1 MIFFSQVWGDV
12 SLIHSMLHLIL
23 LVQSNDENKSK
34 LKFRAI
40 SVFLVQREFVPQCN
54 PQTGRN

>member
-1 MIFFSQVWGDV
+1 MVFFSQVWGDI
-12 SLIHSMLHLIL
+12 SLNHSMLHLIL
-23 LVQSNDENKSK
+23 LVKSNDENKSK

-40 SVFLVQREFVPQCN
+40 GVFWVQREFVPQCN

>member
-1 MIFFSQVWGDV
+1 MIFSSQVWGDI

-40 SVFLVQREFVPQCN
+40 CVFWVQREFVPQC
-54 PQTGRN
+54 R